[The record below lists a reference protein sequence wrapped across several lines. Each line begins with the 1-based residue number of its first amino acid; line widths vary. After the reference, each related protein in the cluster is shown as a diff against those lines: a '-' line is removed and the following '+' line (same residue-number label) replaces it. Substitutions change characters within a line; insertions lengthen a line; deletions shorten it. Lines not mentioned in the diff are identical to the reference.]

1 MINPSQEMPDRSTEI
16 TTGTTMHS
24 RQGSS
29 PLPRTMHAP
38 SSSFPTAST
47 STAQTSRARSSTP
60 DRVPSSALPR
70 TESSNSSRSSFPFQ
84 HCSFCL
90 SAEFDIDKG
99 STLSHQYPAPSGHD
113 EHMLAELM
121 LPDGVHARSEDWTV
135 FFLPNHDINASSIG
149 KTHAAKGSIS
159 SNGGQSIKSSKGKD
173 RENLYYVLNLVRTK
187 HDNTVRRGALVKAIA
202 IVTRHPFIQV
212 FKPALLLALDE
223 YFRQPGVEVLAKLF
237 DALNSLNL
245 SKMPSLTYNEKR
257 ILRASDRRD
266 LFEDRFASSTRSIA
280 SLRPLNATP
289 GRSATPLNMMH
300 STAYADENERGRA
313 ESYDTASVAR
323 LRSRSG
329 SDSSTHSNEDTLSKK
344 HQSQSGLPI
353 ERRPPP
359 LHSRPSLASLRLG
372 GSGSNI
378 LRRKP
383 SAAASSQEAL
393 QQALSTSRSP
403 SASMGQ
409 EGQGVIGVNTIS
421 KAHMLSKV
429 KDTHVWETSVAYGKI
444 QELPIRVPTDVFDEE
459 VGEYSLIH
467 LINTFGSSHPSGPLH
482 GHLHSNGHSTH
493 PIILLFN
500 AVVTG
505 KRVIFLGHNLPAN
518 QVAGHV
524 LSLCALASGCG
535 AGWRGIVSRCFP
547 YANLGM
553 IDELEQVPGYIAGV
567 TNPRFE
573 DLRAWDVL
581 CNVENGKITI
591 HKGIEPAAPIRPTA
605 QPSETFTSASFSS
618 GIGPDGEI
626 RLTRAPSEPE
636 ASLGGGSGQ
645 HHEKAK
651 GSGRERSG
659 TSAAFEARQD
669 APDNIFMDEVV
680 LAISA
685 RYGERYVRS
694 RFIEYAANF
703 VRSTAR
709 HEEYYYGSTT
719 LAPPC
724 QPFLNGQLGSGAL
737 YSDRETELKDIQVNA
752 SRIEGWRSTNA
763 YSQLLADVTAQN
775 YFGSLVTFDLGHQ
788 IARLRRAKKMNTG
801 EYELVFTSLAR
812 NIRTQ
817 DQLIELLATLP
828 IHHGGLLPI
837 SNGLFHP
844 SKIVQASAHELMIRI
859 ATNPVGRKMMQSLN
873 LFHRLAFARYL
884 SDNHDASAN
893 GATSYFKPTN
903 SAAEKSPF
911 SAGARAGTPNS
922 LIIEGQ
928 SPISQKIPTPNSTLR
943 FNGNSVLN
951 SAQGNDGYGD
961 AQHSTDVRSRHAPS
975 SSIGMRNV
983 SQIDTNSSDQDQFF

>member
-1 MINPSQEMPDRSTEI
+1 
-16 TTGTTMHS
+16 MHA

-38 SSSFPTAST
+38 SSSLPTAST
-47 STAQTSRARSSTP
+47 STAQTSIARSSTP
-60 DRVPSSALPR
+60 ERGPSSALPR
-70 TESSNSSRSSFPFQ
+70 TESSNSSISTSSSFQ

-135 FFLPNHDINASSIG
+135 FFLPTYDITGTSVG
-149 KTHAAKGSIS
+149 KTHAVKGSIS
-159 SNGGQSIKSSKGKD
+159 SNGGQSLKSNKGKE

-202 IVTRHPFIQV
+202 IVTRHPFIQI

-223 YFRQPGVEVLAKLF
+223 YFRQPGVEVLARLF

-266 LFEDRFASSTRSIA
+266 LFEDRFASSSRSVA
-280 SLRPLNATP
+280 SLRPLVSTP
-289 GRSATPLNMMH
+289 GRSATPLNAMH
-300 STAYADENERGRA
+300 STTQADESERGRA
-313 ESYDTASVAR
+313 ESYDTASAAR
-323 LRSRSG
+323 LRSRS
-329 SDSSTHSNEDTLSKK
+329 DSSSSMHSNEDSYGKK
-344 HQSQSGLPI
+344 HQSQSGIPI
-353 ERRPPP
+353 ERRPTN
-359 LHSRPSLASLRLG
+359 LINRPSLASLRLG

-383 SAAASSQEAL
+383 SAAAASQEAL

-403 SASMGQ
+403 SASIGQ
-409 EGQGVIGVNTIS
+409 DGHAALGVNTIS

-467 LINTFGSSHPSGPLH
+467 LINTFGSTHPSGPLH

-573 DLRAWDVL
+573 ELRAWDVL

-591 HKGIEPAAPIRPTA
+591 HKNIEPAPSIRPTA
-605 QPSETFTSASFSS
+605 QPSETFTSTSFSS

-626 RLTRAPSEPE
+626 KLTRAPSEPE
-636 ASLGGGSGQ
+636 ISSGGGSGQ
-645 HHEKAK
+645 HNEKAK
-651 GSGRERSG
+651 GGGRERSG
-659 TSAAFEARQD
+659 SAMAFEARQD
-669 APDNIFMDEVV
+669 APDNIFMDEIV

-694 RFIEYAANF
+694 RFIEFAANF

-737 YSDRETELKDIQVNA
+737 YADRETELKDIQVNA
-752 SRIEGWRSTNA
+752 SRIDGWRNTNA
-763 YSQLLADVTAQN
+763 YVQLLADVTAQGS
-775 YFGSLVTFDLGHQ
+775 FGSLVTFDLGHQ
-788 IARLRRAKKMNTG
+788 IARLRRAKKMNTS

-817 DQLIELLATLP
+817 DQIIELLAALP
-828 IHHGGLLPI
+828 IHHGGLFAI

-844 SKIVQASAHELMIRI
+844 SRLVQASAHEILLRI
-859 ATNPVGRKMMQSLN
+859 ATNNVGRKMMQSLN
-873 LFHRLAFARYL
+873 LFHRLAFARFL

-893 GATSYFKPTN
+893 GTTSYFKPTN
-903 SAAEKSPF
+903 SAAEKGAF
-911 SAGARAGTPNS
+911 FAGARAGTPS
-922 LIIEGQ
+922 SFTFEGQ

-951 SAQGNDGYGD
+951 SSHGNDAYGD
-961 AQHSTDVRSRHAPS
+961 GQHSTDTRSRHAPS
-975 SSIGMRNV
+975 SSLGMHNV
-983 SQIDTNSSDQDQFF
+983 SQIDTNSSD

>member
-1 MINPSQEMPDRSTEI
+1 
-16 TTGTTMHS
+16 
-24 RQGSS
+24 
-29 PLPRTMHAP
+29 MHAP
-38 SSSFPTAST
+38 SSSLPTAST
-47 STAQTSRARSSTP
+47 STAQTSLARSSTP
-60 DRVPSSALPR
+60 DRVSSSALPR
-70 TESSNSSRSSFPFQ
+70 TESSNSSRSSSPLQ

-135 FFLPNHDINASSIG
+135 FFLPDHDITGTSVG
-149 KTHAAKGSIS
+149 KSHAAKGSIS
-159 SNGGQSIKSSKGKD
+159 SNGGQSTKSNKGKD

-202 IVTRHPFIQV
+202 IVTRHPFIQI

-245 SKMPSLTYNEKR
+245 SKMPSLSYNEKR

-266 LFEDRFASSTRSIA
+266 LFEDRFASSSRSVA
-280 SLRPLNATP
+280 SLRPLNSTP
-289 GRSATPLNMMH
+289 GRSATPLNAMH
-300 STAYADENERGRA
+300 GSAYADENERGRA
-313 ESYDTASVAR
+313 ESYDTAPVAR

-329 SDSSTHSNEDTLSKK
+329 SGSSTHSNEDTLMKK
-344 HQSQSGLPI
+344 HQSQS
-353 ERRPPP
+353 
-359 LHSRPSLASLRLG
+359 
-372 GSGSNI
+372 
-378 LRRKP
+378 
-383 SAAASSQEAL
+383 AL
-393 QQALSTSRSP
+393 QQVLSTSRSP

-409 EGQGVIGVNTIS
+409 EGHGGLGVNTIS

-591 HKGIEPAAPIRPTA
+591 HKSIEPAPPIRPTA

-626 RLTRAPSEPE
+626 RLTMAPSEPDVPPG
-636 ASLGGGSGQ
+636 SGSGQ
-645 HHEKAK
+645 HHEKTK
-651 GSGRERSG
+651 GGGRERSG
-659 TSAAFEARQD
+659 TSAAFESRQD

-737 YSDRETELKDIQVNA
+737 YADRETELKDIQVNA
-752 SRIEGWRSTNA
+752 SRIEGWRNTNA
-763 YSQLLADVTAQN
+763 YSQLLADVIAQSH
-775 YFGSLVTFDLGHQ
+775 FGSLVTFDLGHQ
-788 IARLRRAKKMNTG
+788 IARLRRAKKMNTS

-817 DQLIELLATLP
+817 DQIIELLAALP

-844 SKIVQASAHELMIRI
+844 SRLVQASAHELLIRI
-859 ATNPVGRKMMQSLN
+859 ATNSVGRKMMQSLN

-893 GATSYFKPTN
+893 GATSYFKPAN
-903 SAAEKSPF
+903 SAVEKGPF
-911 SAGARAGTPNS
+911 FAGARAGTPSS
-922 LIIEGQ
+922 LTFEGQ
-928 SPISQKIPTPNSTLR
+928 SPTSQKIPTPNSTLR

-951 SAQGNDGYGD
+951 STHGNDGYGD
-961 AQHSTDVRSRHAPS
+961 TQHSTDVRSRHAPS
-975 SSIGMRNV
+975 SSIGMHNV
-983 SQIDTNSSDQDQFF
+983 SQIDTNSSD